1 MKISNLNKFQGRN
14 AIKDFLNPDKNPIIP
29 LVELPEHC
37 NPFAKDGIRIFAKLM
52 NMLPLANVKSL
63 PALNMLLEAEK
74 AKKLK
79 GVHTLIENSSGNTV
93 FSLATIARLFGIEN
107 TKAIVSHEVTW
118 GKLQLLRIF
127 GTEIIVNEEPI
138 CPDPNDKESGIY
150 KAKRKGKEKGWFN
163 PGQYDNEA
171 NPRSHYKWTAP
182 QIWKQTEGKISIFC
196 SGVGTTGTILG
207 VGSYLK
213 EKSKKITIVGVAR
226 SPNNP
231 VPGVRTPN
239 LLREI
244 AFEWRKVTDY
254 VEEIGTK
261 ESFEESL
268 KLCRAGLMVGPSSG
282 FALAGLF
289 SFLSKQKS
297 ADKLARLKNRNG
309 EIIAVFVCPDSPLPY
324 LNEYFEYLDE
334 SSFPM
339 IENEQLLIN
348 RPERSKKSKALL
360 QNFTGI
366 DPVRSSLA
374 EVLWT
379 RPEGASE
386 TSNGVEI
393 TAEDAYKTLYA
404 YPKKKLWGLVNK
416 KKEVFVSNGIKL
428 LDVRTSEEYQHA
440 HLPCSENID
449 HAEVLEKIS
458 VFSNQWRGKKVVVI
472 CRSGRRSALV
482 AETLQKNG
490 IEAVNV
496 QGGMIEW
503 SRLNLPRWR
512 PEICKI

>member
-1 MKISNLNKFQGRN
+1 MDMKTSNLNKFQGGN
-14 AIKDFLNPDKNPIIP
+14 AIKDFLNPDKNPMIP

-37 NPFAKDGIRIFAKLM
+37 NPFAKDGVRIFAKLM

-63 PALNMLLEAEK
+63 PALNMLLEAER
-74 AKKLK
+74 KKQLK
-79 GVHTLIENSSGNTV
+79 NVHTLIENSSGNTV

-118 GKLQLLRIF
+118 GKLQLLRLF
-127 GTEIIVNEEPI
+127 GTEIIVKEELI

-150 KAKRKGKEKGWFN
+150 EARQRGKEKGWFN

-171 NPRSHYKWTAP
+171 NPCAHYKWTAP
-182 QIWKQTEGKISIFC
+182 QIWEQTEGRISIFC

-207 VGSYLK
+207 IGSYLK
-213 EKSKKITIVGVAR
+213 EKSKKIRVVGVAR

-244 AFEWRKVTDY
+244 AFDWEKVTDHM
-254 VEEIGTK
+254 EEIGTK

-289 SFLSKQKS
+289 SFLSKQKDIDNFDS
-297 ADKLARLKNRNG
+297 LKNRNG

-324 LNEYFEYLDE
+324 LDEYFEYLDE
-334 SSFPM
+334 SNFPM

-348 RPERSKKSKALL
+348 KPERNKKLKAMP
-360 QNFTGI
+360 QNFIGI
-366 DPVRSSLA
+366 
-374 EVLWT
+374 
-379 RPEGASE
+379 G
-386 TSNGVEI
+386 I
-393 TAEDAYKTLYA
+393 TAEDAYKILYD
-404 YPKKKLWGLVNK
+404 YPEKKLWDLVNK
-416 KKEVFVSNGIKL
+416 KKEILVSDSIKL
-428 LDVRTSEEYQHA
+428 LDVRTREEYQHA
-440 HLPCSENID
+440 HLPCSQNID
-449 HAEVLEKIS
+449 HTEVLEKIS
-458 VFSNQWRGKKVVVI
+458 AFSNQWKGKKVVAI
-472 CRSGRRSALV
+472 CRSGRRSELV
-482 AETLQKNG
+482 AEVLRENG
-490 IEAVNV
+490 IEAVSV

-512 PEICKI
+512 PEICKV

>member
-1 MKISNLNKFQGRN
+1 MDMKKPNLNTFQGEN
-14 AIKDFLNPDKNPIIP
+14 AIKDFLNPDKNPLIP

-37 NPFAKDGIRIFAKLM
+37 NPFAKDGVRIFAKLM

-63 PALNMLLEAEK
+63 PALNMLLEADETN
-74 AKKLK
+74 KLK
-79 GVHTLIENSSGNTV
+79 NVHTLIENSSGNTV
-93 FSLATIARLFGIEN
+93 LSLAIIARLFGIEN

-118 GKLQLLRIF
+118 GKLQLLRLF
-127 GTEIIVNEEPI
+127 GTEIIVKEEPI
-138 CPDPNDKESGIY
+138 CPDPNDKESGICE
-150 KAKRKGKEKGWFN
+150 ARQRGKEKGWFN
-163 PGQYDNEA
+163 PGQYDSEA
-171 NPRSHYKWTAP
+171 NPQAHYKWTAP
-182 QIWKQTEGKISIFC
+182 QIWKQTEGKISVFC

-244 AFEWRKVTDY
+244 AFDWQKVTDHM
-254 VEEIGTK
+254 EEIGTK

-282 FALAGLF
+282 FALAGLI
-289 SFLSKQKS
+289 SFLSKQKDIDNLDS
-297 ADKLARLKNRNG
+297 LKNRRS
-309 EIIAVFVCPDSPLPY
+309 EIIVVFVCPDSPLPY

-334 SSFPM
+334 SNFPM

-348 RPERSKKSKALL
+348 KPERNKESKTPP
-360 QNFTGI
+360 QIFTGI
-366 DPVRSSLA
+366 
-374 EVLWT
+374 
-379 RPEGASE
+379 
-386 TSNGVEI
+386 EI
-393 TAEDAYKTLYA
+393 TAEDAYKTLYD
-404 YPKKKLWGLVNK
+404 YPEKKLWNLVNR
-416 KKEVFVSNGIKL
+416 KKEVLVSNGVKL
-428 LDVRTSEEYQHA
+428 LDVRTTEEYQHA

-449 HAEVLEKIS
+449 HTKVLEKIS
-458 VFSNQWRGKKVVVI
+458 SFINQWRGKKVIAI

-482 AETLQKNG
+482 AEALQKSG
-490 IEAVNV
+490 IEAVSV

-512 PEICKI
+512 PEICKV